1 VIRGAGAGGW
11 GEGRGGVLVEMP
23 GGGDV
28 GAVGYLCGV
37 PSWVVRHVDGS
48 TGVSNCLYKP

>member
-1 VIRGAGAGGW
+1 MIRGAGAGGW

-28 GAVGYLCGV
+28 GAVGVCVGFLIG
-37 PSWVVRHVDGS
+37 WFGM
-48 TGVSNCLYKP
+48 

>member
-1 VIRGAGAGGW
+1 M
-11 GEGRGGVLVEMP
+11 EMP

-28 GAVGYLCGV
+28 GAVGYVFEV

-48 TGVSNCLYKP
+48 TGVSNCLCKP